1 MFGGFYL
8 WICTSV
14 YQWWWSSTILLFCS
28 GSTNDAI
35 MLQISGDVAKSACTK
50 DIYWTWTHQT
60 CIFKKWND
68 PDWNANYKERSQ
80 FKEKKKRN
88 KIVIPIFPQNPAESC
103 SQRSQFSNIHM
114 HHMPRGGLVDN
125 ANKYWSEYC
134 IKETGPEKEFQCND
148 DYISSSVAV
157 LIWACVA
164 TRC

>member
-35 MLQISGDVAKSACTK
+35 MPQISGDVAKSACTK

-60 CIFKKWND
+60 CTFKKWND

-80 FKEKKKRN
+80 FSEKKK
-88 KIVIPIFPQNPAESC
+88 KKKMVIPISPQKSC
-103 SQRSQFSNIHM
+103 S
-114 HHMPRGGLVDN
+114 PT
-125 ANKYWSEYC
+125 ANKDPSFPIFIC
-134 IKETGPEKEFQCND
+134 ITCQKEAWQTMQINIEVNT
-148 DYISSSVAV
+148 V
-157 LIWACVA
+157 LKRPDQKRSFSA
-164 TRC
+164 TTTTFLLPLPF